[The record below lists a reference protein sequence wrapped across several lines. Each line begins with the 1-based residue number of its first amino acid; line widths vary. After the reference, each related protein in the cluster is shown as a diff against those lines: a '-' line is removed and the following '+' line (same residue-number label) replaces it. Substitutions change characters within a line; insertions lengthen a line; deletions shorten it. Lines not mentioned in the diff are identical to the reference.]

1 MAKERG
7 ITPAQLALA
16 WIRSHSNKDNCGNI
30 IPIPG
35 ATSASRV
42 EENCGIIELS
52 AAEKVALDAIIA
64 SIEIVGDRQIVG
76 MNDEI
81 LWT

>member
-1 MAKERG
+1 
-7 ITPAQLALA
+7 LALA
-16 WIRSHSNKDNCGNI
+16 WIRSHSNQGKCGNI

-35 ATSASRV
+35 ATAASRV
-42 EENCGIIELS
+42 EENCSIIELS
-52 AAEKVALDAIIA
+52 AAEKAALDAIIA

-76 MNDEI
+76 MSDEI